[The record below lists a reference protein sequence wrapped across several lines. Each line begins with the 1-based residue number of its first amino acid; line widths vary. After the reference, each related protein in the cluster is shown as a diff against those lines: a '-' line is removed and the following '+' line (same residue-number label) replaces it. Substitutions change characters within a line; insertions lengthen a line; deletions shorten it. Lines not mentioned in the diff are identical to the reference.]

1 MTAATAALS
10 PDSRP
15 ALPRFVKLK
24 FDRTRDIWVLL
35 APERVLVPDATA
47 VEVLQLCDGAT
58 TLAAIAEALA
68 RKYDAP
74 QDRIA
79 SDVATMLDA
88 LAAKGFLR
96 DLAEDRS

>member
-58 TLAAIAEALA
+58 TLAAIAETLA

-74 QDRIA
+74 RDRIA
-79 SDVATMLDA
+79 HDVATMLDA

-96 DLAEDRS
+96 DLAADRR